1 MRDFKPLH
9 TADLRLAILQV
20 LDRDTGEEND
30 LILATRLERIG
41 HTPGTRPLRDE
52 LAWLAE
58 QRCLKLAAIGGG
70 DAVRATLTTK
80 GTDVARGHV
89 VVPGILRPD

>member
-1 MRDFKPLH
+1 MSSFKPLY
-9 TADLRLAILQV
+9 TADLRLAILQI
-20 LDRDTGEEND
+20 LDQDTGEEND

-41 HTPGTRPLRDE
+41 HTPGTQPLRDE

-70 DAVRATLTTK
+70 GAVRATLTTK
-80 GTDVARGHV
+80 GVDVARGRV
-89 VVPGILRPD
+89 VVSGILRPD